1 VSEVEVEKE
10 VVKPCLDD
18 ADSISWTTW
27 LINGEEGTQP
37 ALLVITPGV
46 RVRRLTSLPRTTVSN
61 AGSEKN
67 LLDIAA
73 MVPTD
78 EQATAS
84 PLVQGEEPARART
97 EILADRPEED
107 TSYQFK
113 ISQKMLTRKDDM
125 MFSSGT
131 LHRRALAHAACVNVT
146 AMISHHTSVLR
157 KADSISLFPERD
169 QSRRRANTIPDDAA
183 SLYHKVWTL
192 CVPVA
197 LLDATRVAQER
208 EREKE
213 SSFAARGETL

>member
-1 VSEVEVEKE
+1 V
-10 VVKPCLDD
+10 
-18 ADSISWTTW
+18 
-27 LINGEEGTQP
+27 GEETHSESP
-37 ALLVITPGV
+37 LDALL
-46 RVRRLTSLPRTTVSN
+46 SLSRTTVSN

-78 EQATAS
+78 EQASAS

-131 LHRRALAHAACVNVT
+131 LHRRAHAACVNVT
-146 AMISHHTSVLR
+146 AMISHHTSV
-157 KADSISLFPERD
+157 A
-169 QSRRRANTIPDDAA
+169 QSR
-183 SLYHKVWTL
+183 
-192 CVPVA
+192 
-197 LLDATRVAQER
+197 
-208 EREKE
+208 
-213 SSFAARGETL
+213 